1 MLNEKG
7 IVDKLYIQPEI
18 FKHHMARKEY
28 LNAAL
33 CVDKALAVAGFI
45 GLEEDKRIELFG
57 DRQRSEPVTGL
68 IDEKQYLKACDWC
81 TFYGGFSFSRETLA
95 NVVRNVS

>member
-1 MLNEKG
+1 MLNDKG
-7 IVDKLYIQPEI
+7 IMDKLYLQPEI

-28 LNAAL
+28 LDAAL
-33 CVDKALAVAGFI
+33 CVDRALAVSVFI
-45 GLEEDKRIELFG
+45 GLEPEKRAELFG

-81 TFYGGFSFSRETLA
+81 TFKGGFSFSRATYA
-95 NVVRNVS
+95 NVVRNAS